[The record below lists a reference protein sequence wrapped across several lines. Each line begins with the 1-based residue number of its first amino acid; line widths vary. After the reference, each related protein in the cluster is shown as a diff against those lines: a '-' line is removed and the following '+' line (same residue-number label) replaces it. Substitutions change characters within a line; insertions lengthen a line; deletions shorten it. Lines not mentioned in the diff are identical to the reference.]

1 MRMSDWSS
9 DVCSSDLTLRA
20 DELARRIEPD
30 APQHRR
36 VGGDLARPDAAADD
50 DGIGVGREFERLLP
64 VDRHAVHRGDL
75 RRRRRDLRRPPLPA
89 QPVQD
94 RGGDEAVELV
104 ETVEGQNR
112 DLHGEDSAEGK
123 GRSLTT
129 VGSDWN
135 PRPEPIPP
143 SSPAGTGAA
152 TDRCSQTAASRLQ
165 RSPPAPPATP
175 RPPASLP
182 RPPDP

>member
-1 MRMSDWSS
+1 MRISDWKADGFSS
-9 DVCSSDLTLRA
+9 
-20 DELARRIEPD
+20 EL
-30 APQHRR
+30 
-36 VGGDLARPDAAADD
+36 
-50 DGIGVGREFERLLP
+50 
-64 VDRHAVHRGDL
+64 L

-112 DLHGEDSAEGK
+112 DLHGEDYAEGK

-129 VGSDWN
+129 VGSDWK

-152 TDRCSQTAASRLQ
+152 TARCSPRSEERRVGNECVSTCRSRW
-165 RSPPAPPATP
+165 SPYH
-175 RPPASLP
+175 
-182 RPPDP
+182 